1 MQSKDLVT
9 LSHFFLSWARDNFLA
24 SRQRSF
30 DKVSLRYNKNSNKA
44 NVSVSKLS
52 SHHEYAVGTGSIL
65 CNTGSRQ
72 LCGLKAW
79 SRAQLCLFFK
89 STYRYSGSDYFPPL
103 CRPRAWWTC
112 RWPPRAATYRPTREA
127 QQQSPATISLYHNSN
142 TSILPRI
149 FGRAVDPA
157 LHGSTFVFPPKSRSR
172 RKNCK
177 HKNNKKCK
185 VPVL

>member
-1 MQSKDLVT
+1 M
-9 LSHFFLSWARDNFLA
+9 
-24 SRQRSF
+24 
-30 DKVSLRYNKNSNKA
+30 
-44 NVSVSKLS
+44 S
-52 SHHEYAVGTGSIL
+52 SHNEYAVGTGSIL

-89 STYRYSGSDYFPPL
+89 STYRFSGSDYFPPL

-142 TSILPRI
+142 TSFLSRI

-185 VPVL
+185 VPVLLLVPNGNNCNFMKICEINLDQLHEVFPF